1 MLYLNLIVF
10 PAIFKNFLLKVF
22 AYFNF
27 KFSIFCIEL
36 FIKNLDEDTLLTM
49 VLVSSKDK
57 GS

>member
-10 PAIFKNFLLKVF
+10 PAIFKNFLLKVCV
-22 AYFNF
+22 YFNF
-27 KFSIFCIEL
+27 KFSIFFIEL

-49 VLVSSKDK
+49 VLVSSIDK